1 MSNSLEE
8 SIKSDK
14 PDSFLLLLQEIVS
27 KRDQKVFATWFDE
40 SGKATNTYTF
50 SELWAE
56 AGFIAHFLRNTL
68 KLNKGDRVILCYN
81 FGLQFFAAFLGCLR
95 AGVTAVL
102 VYPPSRSSLVNSLP
116 KMTKVANDCDAK
128 YILVDSDVSLL
139 KNLDNNNPFSKSRH
153 LWPQGIEFK
162 LLHPKLDRKGHL
174 KGAAKFTDFCD
185 PSISGDDLAFLQY
198 TSGSTGNP
206 KGVMVTF
213 AALEANVNAI
223 IKSVHGEFDDANVPR
238 DNIVGFSWL
247 PQYHDMGLIYA
258 IIAPFAG
265 GWSSNMISP
274 VAFIKNPLLWIDL
287 MSKLKV
293 TWSVAPDFGFR
304 LVARKFKEAIERGQE
319 VPIEN
324 LDLSSLVY
332 LQSAAEP
339 IQQSTKDL
347 FEKTFSK
354 YGLSNWFHAGYGLA
368 ETVVYASHLHQY
380 RLSKLQPTKG
390 KSLISVGHRNNMP
403 KSQTMKIVCPVTCQ
417 EKNDGEV
424 GELWLSGPSIT
435 AGYFGKPDLS
445 KEVFQA
451 TLQGYSQSFLR
462 TGDQAFFEDGYLFIC
477 GRLKDLVIV
486 NGVNYYPQD
495 IEAAVQDSSSAV
507 RPGCIAAFSS
517 DDAGDD
523 QGALEIVFEL
533 RDTHKKDAVDV
544 THAVR
549 MHVFE
554 KIGLMPTVVV
564 AVKERTILKTT
575 SGKIRRKANRDALH
589 DGSLQVIY
597 ELDGGSTNESTGSQK
612 DASATKSANQGDSN
626 EEEEVDKFDR
636 VLAPYFGADYKPEQQ
651 WDELGLSSIASVQ
664 LRDAIYD
671 SFSISLPPDCF
682 DVYSTPRTLKDY
694 VLNNQGAPLQLNLPK
709 LSNIESYSLS
719 WSKMGLAQ
727 AFCSVFLLFTFTSA
741 IVPAW
746 FVGKYMANNYAQS
759 FVVDTSK
766 GSLEL
771 TWIWFPIV
779 IPVWMASY
787 SVLVGLFKWLI
798 IGRYREGIVD
808 VPSFAFLRWWFVDRS
823 VALWEFFVGRFVKD
837 TPLINLFYTL
847 MGAKIHRSASV
858 NAFIREFD
866 LVSIG
871 EKASV
876 EYQIH
881 CRKFGAW
888 DVYSPEVA
896 SLRFRQTSVG
906 KNSVVRGM
914 ICPGVAIGEGSF
926 IEKQAVAAEGAQ
938 VPCRRLVVGSPAFTV
953 GTSEPSWGHSWWK
966 LGSLKILWI
975 TFELYLFFA
984 LMLLG
989 QFAWSVYLPVD
1000 WFYTPLL
1007 NWFLLV
1013 LWFAG
1018 CSIGTSIMLKWA
1030 LIGKRVPGPFND
1042 TLWRK
1047 AADWAADWHYS
1058 TSIQVLYSLTANS
1071 HVWNAILRMHG
1082 MDVDMGSQVFA
1093 HRFLPS
1099 QMDLIKVR
1107 SSFVSSGVIFDLTK
1121 KNVYHE
1127 TKVSES
1133 SIGWGVRVGPGVE
1146 ISKAVVSPSV
1156 HITKSMIKDEY
1167 DERFDHVSSLGVLKK
1182 EILMISGYTMVIAVI
1197 LLSLVPS
1204 YELWMRVTTPTSIWT
1219 AVPTLTIAIILQMI
1233 SWTVLFVLVQAIAL
1247 TGTKRRGHP
1256 WSVVAYAIYG
1266 TVYSAYQNWVFMSI
1280 LHGSRVYNLLQRVLG
1295 CKFEGKALLFSR
1307 NEDLPRLTFSNK
1319 TIVDS
1324 SCTISG
1330 HYAVYGTIVLGSS
1343 EISGVLHEGT
1353 FVSCSILT
1361 SNESGPGRTY
1371 VGATGSKS
1379 QPLHDNTS
1387 SSSSDGALFPIR
1399 MDDTSV
1405 NKGNLVEI
1413 DEEIGCTDR
1422 SNLSY
1427 TSEEF
1432 SEDTECMA

>member
-1 MSNSLEE
+1 MSTSLKA
-8 SIKSDK
+8 SPNADK
-14 PDSFLLLLQEIVS
+14 PYSFLLLLQEIVNR
-27 KRDQKVFATWFDE
+27 RDQKVFATWFDE
-40 SGKATNTYTF
+40 SGRATNTYTF
-50 SELWAE
+50 SELWSE
-56 AGFIAHFLRNTL
+56 AGFIAHFLRDTL
-68 KLNKGDRVILCYN
+68 KLNMGDRVILCYN

-116 KMTKVANDCDAK
+116 KMTKVADDCDAK
-128 YILVDSDVSLL
+128 FILVDSDVNLL

-153 LWPQGIEFK
+153 LWPQGIAFK
-162 LLHPKLDRKGHL
+162 LHPKPDRKGHAQEL
-174 KGAAKFTDFCD
+174 SKNFAGFCD
-185 PSISGDDLAFLQY
+185 SSISADDLAFLQY

-223 IKSVHGEFDDANVPR
+223 MNSVHGEFDDANVCR
-238 DNIVGFSWL
+238 EDIVGFSWL

-274 VAFIKNPLLWIDL
+274 VSFIKNPLLWIDL

-304 LVARKFKEAIERGQE
+304 LVARKFNEAIERGQE
-319 VPIEN
+319 VPIKK

-339 IQQSTKDL
+339 IQQTTKDL
-347 FEKTFSK
+347 FEKTFSE

-368 ETVVYASHLHQY
+368 ETVVYASHLHEY
-380 RLSKLQPTKG
+380 KVSKFQPTNG
-390 KSLISVGHRNNMP
+390 KSLISVGHRSNMP
-403 KSQTMKIVCPVTCQ
+403 ESQIMKIVCPTTLK
-417 EKNDGEV
+417 EKHDGEV

-435 AGYFGKPDLS
+435 GGYFGKPDLS
-445 KEVFQA
+445 KEVFEA
-451 TLQGYSQSFLR
+451 TLEGHDRSFLR
-462 TGDQAFFEDGYLFIC
+462 TGDQAFFEDDYLFIC

-495 IEAAVQDSSSAV
+495 IEAAVQDSSTAV

-517 DDAGDD
+517 DDAGDE
-523 QGALEIVFEL
+523 GTLEIVFEL

-544 THAVR
+544 ARTVR
-549 MHVFE
+549 THVFE

-564 AVKERTILKTT
+564 AVKERSILKTT

-589 DGSLQVIY
+589 DGSLQIIY
-597 ELDGGSTNESTGSQK
+597 ELDAGSNANINYKK
-612 DASATKSANQGDSN
+612 DACKSTSENDSN
-626 EEEEVDKFDR
+626 EEEIDTFDC
-636 VLAPYFGADYKPEQQ
+636 VLVPYFGTDFNPEQH
-651 WDELGLSSIASVQ
+651 WDELGLSSLASVQ

-682 DVYSTPRTLKDY
+682 DVYSTPRALKDF
-694 VLNNQGAPLQLNLPK
+694 VLNNQGAPLLLNLPK
-709 LSNIESYSLS
+709 LSEIESNSLS
-719 WSKMGLAQ
+719 WSKMGVAQ
-727 AFCSVFLLFTFTSA
+727 AFCSVFLIFAFTTA

-746 FVGKYMANNYAQS
+746 YVGKYMARNYAQS
-759 FVVDTSK
+759 FAVNTIE
-766 GSLEL
+766 GSVEL

-779 IPVWMASY
+779 IPTWMVSY
-787 SVLVGLFKWLI
+787 SLLVALFKWLI
-798 IGRYREGIVD
+798 IGRYTEGIVG

-847 MGAKIHRSASV
+847 MGANIHRSASV
-858 NAFIREFD
+858 NTFIREFD
-866 LVSIG
+866 LVTIG
-871 EKASV
+871 ENASV

-888 DVYSPEVA
+888 DVHSAEKA
-896 SLRFRQTSVG
+896 SLNFRQTSVG
-906 KNSVVRGM
+906 KNSVVKGM
-914 ICPGVAIGEGSF
+914 LCPGVTVGEGSL
-926 IEKQAVAAEGAQ
+926 IEKQSVVAEGAQ
-938 VPCRRLVVGSPAFTV
+938 VPCRRLVVGSPAFTM

-966 LGSLKILWI
+966 LGSLKVLWI

-989 QFAWSVYLPVD
+989 QYAWNIYLPVD

-1030 LIGKRVPGPFND
+1030 LVGKRTPGKFND

-1058 TSIQVLYSLTANS
+1058 TSIQVLYSVTSNS
-1071 HVWNAILRMHG
+1071 HVWNVILRMHG

-1107 SSFVSSGVIFDLTK
+1107 SSFVSSGAIFDLKK

-1146 ISKAVVSPSV
+1146 ISKAVVSPSLN
-1156 HITKSMIKDEY
+1156 ITKSMIKDEY
-1167 DERFDHVSSLGVLKK
+1167 DARFAHTSSFSVLKR
-1182 EILMISGYTMVIAVI
+1182 EILMISGYTMVVGAIF
-1197 LLSLVPS
+1197 LSLVPS
-1204 YELWMRVTTPTSIWT
+1204 YELWMRVVAPASIWT
-1219 AVPTLTIAIILQMI
+1219 AVPTLTIAIIVQML
-1233 SWTVLFVLVQAIAL
+1233 SWTILFALIQTIAL
-1247 TGTKRRGHP
+1247 TGTKGRRHP

-1266 TVYSAYQNWVFMSI
+1266 TMYSAYQNWAFMSV
-1280 LHGSRVYNLLQRVLG
+1280 LHGSRTYNLLQRVLG

-1307 NEDLPRLTFSNK
+1307 NEDLPRLTFSDK

-1324 SCTISG
+1324 GCTISG
-1330 HYAVYGTIVLGSS
+1330 HYAVYGNIVLGSS
-1343 EISGVLHEGT
+1343 KISGVLHEGT
-1353 FVSCSILT
+1353 FASCSTLT

-1371 VGATGSKS
+1371 VGVAGSKS
-1379 QPLHDNTS
+1379 PALHDTTS
-1387 SSSSDGALFPIR
+1387 SSSSDGALFPISIS
-1399 MDDTSV
+1399 DTSFDKEE
-1405 NKGNLVEI
+1405 NSTEALIEI
-1413 DEEIGCTDR
+1413 DEEIGLENG
-1422 SNLSY
+1422 SNSY
-1427 TSEEF
+1427 TSEGF
-1432 SEDTECMA
+1432 RKDAECMA